1 VNNGECIDLNKPQIY
16 KALYAVFVRDRSRL
30 AGPFCVPRV
39 SPVHRIIAEHLM
51 KCILTDKLV
60 RSIRHPRSGRVEIND
75 VRSAGLALR
84 VTSAGARTWCY
95 RFRDPK
101 SGKSTRATLG
111 GYPALSLADAR
122 DKAVQLRKLVVRG
135 TNPVTAKRQERAESH
150 TKTFAALA
158 ERYLREHAHRKK
170 RPRSI
175 AEDER
180 NLRLHILPRWGR
192 RRYDEIAKRDVIA
205 LIEEVIAEGKPT
217 AANRVH
223 ALIST
228 IFSFAMN
235 VDIVHA
241 NPAARIWKRGV
252 ERKGTRVLS
261 DDEICLFWERVM
273 CPPVSRPVGHAL
285 KLALLTGMRAGE
297 IAGLSRAEI
306 EHLGDAER
314 AAIVIPGERSKS
326 NRAHYVPLSGVA
338 QQVIGETLALIGKDE
353 PYLFPS
359 PVGGAIDPHAL
370 AVAMRRMTASLP
382 NVAEGTMTW
391 RVDPPSPHDLRR
403 TCATRLAALGTPNE
417 DVSAVL
423 GHTRQD
429 VTGKHYDMYQRARE
443 RRAALNVWASA
454 LTSIINPTGTV
465 AVLSMQRKK

>member
-1 VNNGECIDLNKPQIY
+1 
-16 KALYAVFVRDRSRL
+16 
-30 AGPFCVPRV
+30 
-39 SPVHRIIAEHLM
+39 
-51 KCILTDKLV
+51 
-60 RSIRHPRSGRVEIND
+60 
-75 VRSAGLALR
+75 
-84 VTSAGARTWCY
+84 
-95 RFRDPK
+95 
-101 SGKSTRATLG
+101 
-111 GYPALSLADAR
+111 
-122 DKAVQLRKLVVRG
+122 LRKLVVRG

-192 RRYDEIAKRDVIA
+192 RRYDDIAKRDVIT

-252 ERKGTRVLS
+252 ERKRTRVLS
-261 DDEICLFWERVM
+261 DDEICLFWQRVM

-306 EHLGDAER
+306 EHPNFVPPGGKTDPLDT
-314 AAIVIPGERSKS
+314 VIPIVPLARRSAESAPNPSSVIARHKERSEQYRR
-326 NRAHYVPLSGVA
+326 RAQLLDELVRA
-338 QQVIGETLALIGKDE
+338 WRDLAKGDHPRSK
-353 PYLFPS
+353 
-359 PVGGAIDPHAL
+359 
-370 AVAMRRMTASLP
+370 R
-382 NVAEGTMTW
+382 
-391 RVDPPSPHDLRR
+391 
-403 TCATRLAALGTPNE
+403 ALGRAKQYGEEARGWRKLSERPAPKRHYLSRIDRSGSRKYHFFMKAVGE
-417 DVSAVL
+417 YLKFLCGRAMDVQTAVL
-423 GHTRQD
+423 NDIAFDTLEATTVFQARSARRPTTRELRGIPR
-429 VTGKHYDMYQRARE
+429 TN
-443 RRAALNVWASA
+443 RRS
-454 LTSIINPTGTV
+454 TR
-465 AVLSMQRKK
+465 RKKRLKTIT